1 MGVIINLVFT
11 FVFMLSIMAMISED
25 MYNSTVKGM
34 HSIME
39 KAIPNATILGK
50 IFLLAILAFL
60 LVFRGFFF
68 LIWKLK
74 IALEKPL
81 SVLNKVV
88 VRTFFVLFI
97 KKKTA

>member
-1 MGVIINLVFT
+1 MGVIIDLIFT
-11 FVFMLSIMAMISED
+11 VIFMFSIMAMISED
-25 MYNSTVKGM
+25 MYTSIVKGM

-50 IFLLAILAFL
+50 IFLLATLAFL
-60 LVFRGFFF
+60 FVFRGFFF

-81 SVLNKVV
+81 SVFKTIV
-88 VRTFFVLFI
+88 VRIFSALFI

>member
-1 MGVIINLVFT
+1 
-11 FVFMLSIMAMISED
+11 MAMISED
-25 MYNSTVKGM
+25 MYDNMVKGM
-34 HSIME
+34 HFIME

-50 IFLLAILAFL
+50 IFLLVILAFL

-74 IALEKPL
+74 IVLEKPF
-81 SVLNKVV
+81 SVLKKIV